1 MHIVVLEGV
10 LDTIRRRLSIV
21 MQLTGFYPVVSEC
34 YTSPRNCILQKLS
47 LGRYFPFLPTP

>member
-10 LDTIRRRLSIV
+10 LDTIRRRLSIA

-34 YTSPRNCILQKLS
+34 YTSPRNCILQQIS
-47 LGRYFPFLPTP
+47 LGRYFPFLPTL